1 MNPLLRKIL
10 AAGRLTR
17 DGKLAEAA
25 AAVQRA
31 LAEPVGAG
39 THTAAMPAAQEI
51 DEVIDVVEPA
61 PAPASARQSQFLASS
76 FTGAAGTRSFK
87 LFVPA
92 GRAGQALPL
101 VVMLHGCTQDPDD
114 FAAGTRMNALA
125 EELGFLVLYP
135 AQAPRSNAQKCWNW
149 FSPLDQ
155 RRGSGEPALL
165 AGMTRHA
172 MQTHNVDPDRVY
184 VAGLSAGG
192 AMAAIL
198 AREYPELFAAAG
210 VHSGIAPGSA
220 RDVQSAF
227 AVMQSGPEGGAGPRG
242 ASAARGAPVIAF
254 HGSADKTVAPANG
267 AAVVAAALAGTG
279 STATVTSEALTGGGR
294 PAKRSVWRDTSD
306 PGAPSLAEHWLVQG
320 APHAWSGGAAAG
332 SYTDPAGPDASR
344 EMLRFFLEHPRRP

>member
-1 MNPLLRKIL
+1 
-10 AAGRLTR
+10 
-17 DGKLAEAA
+17 
-25 AAVQRA
+25 
-31 LAEPVGAG
+31 
-39 THTAAMPAAQEI
+39 
-51 DEVIDVVEPA
+51 
-61 PAPASARQSQFLASS
+61 
-76 FTGAAGTRSFK
+76 
-87 LFVPA
+87 
-92 GRAGQALPL
+92 
-101 VVMLHGCTQDPDD
+101 
-114 FAAGTRMNALA
+114 
-125 EELGFLVLYP
+125 
-135 AQAPRSNAQKCWNW
+135 
-149 FSPLDQ
+149 
-155 RRGSGEPALL
+155 
-165 AGMTRHA
+165 MTRHA